1 MLGRIARDQPEL
13 LQADFAVLGE
23 PSNGEIEGGCNGTI
37 RVDVATRGK
46 RAHSARAWMGENAI
60 HAVAPVLTRLADY
73 TPREVEVDG
82 LSYRDHDEQ
91 VIAALMDGCAA
102 GVQSCIAVVKAL
114 ADKHG
119 YHTAEVD
126 E

>member
-1 MLGRIARDQPEL
+1 MSFELLMRDCAAEEDRRSKRDELMQREEARIAAIAVFEARIGNYDRL
-13 LQADFAVLGE
+13 L
-23 PSNGEIEGGCNGTI
+23 
-37 RVDVATRGK
+37 
-46 RAHSARAWMGENAI
+46 
-60 HAVAPVLTRLADY
+60 
-73 TPREVEVDG
+73 DG

-91 VIAALMDGCAA
+91 VIAALMDACSA

-119 YHTAEVD
+119 YHTAEID

>member
-1 MLGRIARDQPEL
+1 MFPPLENLKFWAGAGVVALVLSSSHL
-13 LQADFAVLGE
+13 L
-23 PSNGEIEGGCNGTI
+23 
-37 RVDVATRGK
+37 
-46 RAHSARAWMGENAI
+46 
-60 HAVAPVLTRLADY
+60 
-73 TPREVEVDG
+73 DG

-102 GVQSCIAVVKAL
+102 GVPSCIAVVKAL

-119 YHTAEVD
+119 YHTAEID

>member
-1 MLGRIARDQPEL
+1 MAFERDMLACAAEEDRRAKRDEL
-13 LQADFAVLGE
+13 MQREEA
-23 PSNGEIEGGCNGTI
+23 
-37 RVDVATRGK
+37 
-46 RAHSARAWMGENAI
+46 
-60 HAVAPVLTRLADY
+60 RLAALAVFEARIGKYD
-73 TPREVEVDG
+73 RLLDG

>member
-1 MLGRIARDQPEL
+1 MVCEIDMLACAAEEDRKAKRDELMQREEARL
-13 LQADFAVLGE
+13 A
-23 PSNGEIEGGCNGTI
+23 
-37 RVDVATRGK
+37 
-46 RAHSARAWMGENAI
+46 
-60 HAVAPVLTRLADY
+60 AVAILDARLGKYD
-73 TPREVEVDG
+73 RLLDG

-119 YHTAEVD
+119 YHKAEID

>member
-1 MLGRIARDQPEL
+1 MAFEVLMRDCAAEEDRKAKRDEL
-13 LQADFAVLGE
+13 MQREEA
-23 PSNGEIEGGCNGTI
+23 
-37 RVDVATRGK
+37 
-46 RAHSARAWMGENAI
+46 
-60 HAVAPVLTRLADY
+60 RLAAIAVFEARLGKYD
-73 TPREVEVDG
+73 RLLDG

-91 VIAALMDGCAA
+91 VMAALMDGCAA

-119 YHTAEVD
+119 YQKAEVD

>member
-1 MLGRIARDQPEL
+1 MAYETDMLACATEEDRRSKRDELMQREDARL
-13 LQADFAVLGE
+13 A
-23 PSNGEIEGGCNGTI
+23 
-37 RVDVATRGK
+37 
-46 RAHSARAWMGENAI
+46 
-60 HAVAPVLTRLADY
+60 AVAVSEARMGDYARLL
-73 TPREVEVDG
+73 DG
-82 LSYRDHDEQ
+82 LSYRFHDEQ

-119 YHTAEVD
+119 YHKAEID

>member
-1 MLGRIARDQPEL
+1 MAFEIDMLACAAEEDRRSKRDEL
-13 LQADFAVLGE
+13 MQREEA
-23 PSNGEIEGGCNGTI
+23 
-37 RVDVATRGK
+37 
-46 RAHSARAWMGENAI
+46 
-60 HAVAPVLTRLADY
+60 RLAALAVFEARIGKYD
-73 TPREVEVDG
+73 RLLDG

-91 VIAALMDGCAA
+91 VIAALMDACAA

-119 YHTAEVD
+119 YHAAEVN

>member
-1 MLGRIARDQPEL
+1 MSFEL
-13 LQADFAVLGE
+13 LMRDCANEEDRKA
-23 PSNGEIEGGCNGTI
+23 
-37 RVDVATRGK
+37 K
-46 RAHSARAWMGENAI
+46 RDELMQREEA
-60 HAVAPVLTRLADY
+60 RLAALAVFEARIGDY
-73 TPREVEVDG
+73 DRLLDG

-102 GVQSCIAVVKAL
+102 GVPSCIAVVKAL

-119 YHTAEVD
+119 YHKAEID

>member
-1 MLGRIARDQPEL
+1 MSFEL
-13 LQADFAVLGE
+13 LMRDCAAEEDRR
-23 PSNGEIEGGCNGTI
+23 S
-37 RVDVATRGK
+37 K
-46 RAHSARAWMGENAI
+46 RDELMQREEA
-60 HAVAPVLTRLADY
+60 RLAAIAVFEARLGKYD
-73 TPREVEVDG
+73 RLLDG

-91 VIAALMDGCAA
+91 VMAALMDACAV

-119 YHTAEVD
+119 YHTAEVN

>member
-1 MLGRIARDQPEL
+1 MSFEL
-13 LQADFAVLGE
+13 LMRDCAAEEDRR
-23 PSNGEIEGGCNGTI
+23 S
-37 RVDVATRGK
+37 K
-46 RAHSARAWMGENAI
+46 RDELMQREEARLA
-60 HAVAPVLTRLADY
+60 AVAIFEARLGKYD
-73 TPREVEVDG
+73 RLLDG

-91 VIAALMDGCAA
+91 VMAALMDGCAV

-119 YHTAEVD
+119 YQKAEVD

>member
-1 MLGRIARDQPEL
+1 MASEADMLACAAEEDRKAKRDELMQREEARL
-13 LQADFAVLGE
+13 A
-23 PSNGEIEGGCNGTI
+23 
-37 RVDVATRGK
+37 
-46 RAHSARAWMGENAI
+46 
-60 HAVAPVLTRLADY
+60 AVALFEARIGDYDRLL
-73 TPREVEVDG
+73 DG

-102 GVQSCIAVVKAL
+102 GVPSCIAVVKAL

-119 YHTAEVD
+119 YHKAEID